1 VRIAIKPKAGP
12 ERVCDT
18 ADDKVAGAWMLAEIR
33 RLIKGS
39 TALIP
44 QEFTVSVRYD
54 TTPET
59 ARNDDQPYQ

>member
-1 VRIAIKPKAGP
+1 MRITVKAKVGA

-18 ADDKVAGAWMLAEIR
+18 ADDKIAGAWMLAEIR

-54 TTPET
+54 ITPET
-59 ARNDDQPYQ
+59 RNDDQPYS